1 MSAQTVL
8 NSYVFYRAGTEF
20 NDLFVLDTS
29 EVEWAELDGMI
40 SGVAPLGRRFLGFTS
55 CSGQL
60 FIFGGYNINL
70 GWMVG
75 NFQ

>member
-8 NSYVFYRAGTEF
+8 NSYVFCRAGTEF